1 MRTAYETA
9 LLTALLFKRSNQK
22 RIRVS
27 LDTIRHL
34 SERTTIRLSFIRML
48 LDNLDTLGLI
58 MIENSRGGYSI
69 IRSNLLDG
77 APIATAKKYLLDDL
91 NKLKNGK
98 IHFKDIEE
106 ELNEDKED
114 KEDKEDN
121 DI

>member
-27 LDTIRHL
+27 LNTIRYL

-48 LDNLDTLGLI
+48 LDNLDTLGLV

-77 APIATAKKYLLDDL
+77 APIATAKKYLLDDF
-91 NKLKNGK
+91 NKLKSGK
-98 IHFKDIEE
+98 INFKDIEE
-106 ELNEDKED
+106 ELNGDKEY
-114 KEDKEDN
+114 N